1 MRIRRLELCGFKSFS
16 ERTVFQ
22 FSDHVSCVVG
32 PNGCGKSNVIDAIR
46 WLLGEQN
53 PRLLR
58 GQGMEDVIFGGT
70 SARKATGLAE
80 ASLVLDNS
88 DGRFGERYQ
97 RFTEIEISRRLYRDG
112 ESAYLLNGTR
122 CRLRDIID
130 LFMDTGVGARAC
142 SVIEQGKVTHLIS
155 SKPEQR
161 RVLIEEAAG
170 IVGYKA
176 RRQEA
181 QRRLE
186 ATEQNLLR
194 VGDLVD
200 ELRRQANGL
209 RRQASKANRY
219 RRLQAVR
226 KESEILLALAE
237 TRDRTDSY
245 RDWMAKLTD
254 LQAARDAIREQERIL
269 RVELDAQREQLRNAD
284 SAVAEIKERQAR
296 LRTEMQ
302 GHEGQREFAHR
313 EIVHQEE
320 RLVDLERETEDAQQ
334 RSAVL
339 AEQER
344 ELRKETEERQR
355 EMDVRSAEQEKRS
368 RAVSGFAQALSE
380 KLAGIEGLRREGTR
394 LDGEVDRLRLA
405 LGTLERKVAGHGA
418 RTDILKRERQLAET
432 TLRQAREIQ
441 AQAEHELN
449 ELDADA
455 AIERAHQAEVIA
467 EIEVRNEVWAG
478 MMASLEELGSLIRER
493 AARRHSLAEVLDR
506 REGFGQGVQA
516 VMKKKSAENGTSGIL
531 GTVADMI
538 QVPARYEQAVEAAL
552 GHSIQS
558 VLVETQAHGLSALNY
573 LKERNS
579 GRTSFV
585 PLGHLRP
592 RSDGGSI
599 GTDGILA
606 EACDVVTVDP
616 NYREVAEHLLG
627 DVVVVEDLPKAM
639 DIWRA
644 NGHRKRLVTVDGD
657 IIDASGTVTGGGQ
670 LDGGVLGQKRELR
683 DLTAEL
689 IDLRDEEEKAKIAKE
704 EISTAL
710 QVLEEDRQATQ
721 QRLHQLDVR
730 RAKLESELKT
740 STREL
745 GAASRKMADVDAEAG
760 KAASVAETLS
770 AENKQARSRLAEVE
784 AKRGSVGIQLEEIG
798 GKADELRRQR
808 DEHQGRAFQAELAAA
823 DARGR
828 LSGVRERLEQIAS
841 SSAEVRSR
849 MEREHEERK
858 RIQARIVDRQQ
869 LASESE
875 QGAER
880 SAREL
885 EENGVLVHEAI
896 QRREALAEQG
906 KQLESG
912 FDGLREKVE
921 ALDGQLQEA
930 STRVTTLNVEL
941 EHLRDGLMQQFRLD
955 LKKIFS
961 RFEED
966 GQLVLTVRGTLP
978 RPLGE
983 DPEEDAGAAEP
994 EPAASPT
1001 PEPSHELEPADGIQV
1016 TFTWEQLL
1024 DEPGLELRRQ
1034 RLEKARRDLDH
1045 IGEINMNA
1053 PEAYEEVKAKH
1064 DSLKEQ
1070 MVDLRESMLQIRQGI
1085 QKLNKTSRDLFADAF
1100 EQVDEH
1106 LRSLYPRLSG
1116 GGKAYLTLT
1125 NPDDL
1130 LETGIEV
1137 HVQPPG
1143 KKLKAM
1149 GLLSGGEKA
1158 MAALAL
1164 VFSVFLYRPSPFCL
1178 LDEVDAELDE
1188 ANVRRFNQLLKEMG
1202 ELTQFIVISH
1212 KRHTMEEADVLFGVT
1227 MEKPGISKL
1236 VTVKLEEAQDSSQEL
1251 LT

>member
-22 FSDHVSCVVG
+22 FSDRVSCVVG

-80 ASLVLDNS
+80 ATLVLDNS
-88 DGRFGERYQ
+88 DGRFGERYKH
-97 RFTEIEISRRLYRDG
+97 FSEIEISRRLYRDG

-219 RRLQAVR
+219 RRLQAQR
-226 KESEILLALAE
+226 KENEILLALAE
-237 TRDRTDSY
+237 TRDRTGSY

-254 LQAARDAIREQERIL
+254 LQTARDEIREQERML

-284 SAVAEIKERQAR
+284 SAVSEIKEAQAR

-302 GHEGQREFAHR
+302 GHEGQREFAGR
-313 EIVHQEE
+313 EIAHLEE

-334 RSAVL
+334 RSSVL

-344 ELRKETEERQR
+344 ELRKETEERQL
-355 EMDVRSAEQEKRS
+355 EMDARSVEQEKRN
-368 RAVSGFAQALSE
+368 RAVSGFAQALTE
-380 KLAGIEGLRREGTR
+380 KLGRVDGLRRDGTR

-405 LGTLERKVAGHGA
+405 LGTLERKVASHGA
-418 RTDILKRERQLAET
+418 RTDILERERQEAET
-432 TLRQAREIQ
+432 VLRRARETQAR
-441 AQAEHELN
+441 AESELN
-449 ELDADA
+449 ELDADV

-467 EIEVRNEVWAG
+467 EVEVRNEVWAG
-478 MMASLEELGSLIRER
+478 MMASLEELGGMIRER
-493 AARRHSLAEVLDR
+493 DARRQSLAEVLDR
-506 REGFGQGVQA
+506 REGFGRGVQA
-516 VMKKKSAENGTSGIL
+516 VMKKQSAENGTSGIL

-538 QVPARYEQAVEAAL
+538 EVPARYEQAVEAAL

-558 VLVETQAHGLSALNY
+558 VLVETQEHGLSALNY
-573 LKERNS
+573 LKERDS

-592 RSDGGSI
+592 KSDGGVI
-599 GTDGILA
+599 GKNGILA
-606 EACDVVTVDP
+606 EACDVVQVADD
-616 NYREVAEHLLG
+616 YQEVAEHLLG
-627 DVVVVEDLPKAM
+627 DVVVVEDLPQAM

-644 NGHRKRLVTVDGD
+644 NGHRKRLVTMEGD
-657 IIDASGTVTGGGQ
+657 VIDASGVVTGGGQ

-683 DLTAEL
+683 DLEAEL
-689 IDLRDEEEKAKIAKE
+689 VDLRGEEEKANVAKE
-704 EISTAL
+704 EISAAL
-710 QVLEEDRQATQ
+710 QQLEEDRQATQ

-730 RAKLESELKT
+730 RAQLDSELKT
-740 STREL
+740 SVREL
-745 GAASRKMADVDAEAG
+745 GAASRKMAAVDAEAD
-760 KAASVAETLS
+760 KAAAVSGSLAKES
-770 AENKQARSRLAEVE
+770 KQARARLAEVE
-784 AKRGSVGIQLEEIG
+784 TERGRVGIQLEEISG
-798 GKADELRRQR
+798 EADELRRQR
-808 DEHQGRAFQAELAAA
+808 DEHQGKAFEAELALA

-841 SSAEVRSR
+841 TSAEVRSR

-858 RIQARIVDRQQ
+858 RIQARIIERRQ
-869 LASESE
+869 LAADSE

-880 SAREL
+880 AAREL
-885 EENGVLVHEAI
+885 EENGILVNEAI
-896 QRREALAEQG
+896 KHREGLAEQG
-906 KQLESG
+906 KRLESG
-912 FDGLREKVE
+912 FDVLREKVE
-921 ALDGQLQEA
+921 GLDGQLHEA

-955 LKKIFS
+955 LKKIFGQ
-961 RFEED
+961 FEEE
-966 GQLVLTVRGTLP
+966 GELVLTVRGTLP
-978 RPLGE
+978 RPLGDDDDE
-983 DPEEDAGAAEP
+983 STGDEEEP
-994 EPAASPT
+994 PVEAASGQ
-1001 PEPSHELEPADGIQV
+1001 ELERQLEPVDGIQV

-1024 DEPGLELRRQ
+1024 DQQGLEQRRQ
-1034 RLEKARRDLDH
+1034 QLDKARRDLER

-1064 DSLKEQ
+1064 DSLKDQ
-1070 MVDLRESMLQIRQGI
+1070 MVDLRESMQQIRQGI

-1236 VTVKLEEAQDSSQEL
+1236 VTVKLEEAQEL
-1251 LT
+1251 TT